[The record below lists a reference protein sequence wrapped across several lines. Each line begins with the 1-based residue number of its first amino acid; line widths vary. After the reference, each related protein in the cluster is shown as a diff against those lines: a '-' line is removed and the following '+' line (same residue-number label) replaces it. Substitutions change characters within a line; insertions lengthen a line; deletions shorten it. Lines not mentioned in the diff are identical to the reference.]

1 MTRSNSP
8 NRELPA
14 LFREGVVIS
23 LITLNTLVL
32 FLDEFP
38 EIHRLTRGYL
48 FWVDYAC
55 IIFFILEALMKIRC
69 SGFPDYWGNLWNR
82 FDFVVVLSSM
92 PTLMMPFLTGSEEDL
107 RAFSIVLVLRMGRLL
122 RFFRLLRFIPHAER
136 ILGGVIR
143 ALKASVGVLVIL
155 FILNLAFAMV
165 ATILFA
171 KTAPEYFGNPLIS
184 LYSLFKVFTI
194 EGWFEIPDTLARRD
208 IDPGMIFLLRAFFVV
223 AVTVG
228 GLLGLSMANA
238 VFVDEMTMDNTDV
251 IESKIDRLQQ
261 ELTELKQLLAQGRK

>member
-1 MTRSNSP
+1 MR
-8 NRELPA
+8 
-14 LFREGVVIS
+14 
-23 LITLNTLVL
+23 TLTLRHSGLTLSRIIAGGWQAGRDLWVGIDD
-32 FLDEFP
+32 DES
-38 EIHRLTRGYL
+38 I
-48 FWVDYAC
+48 A
-55 IIFFILEALMKIRC
+55 A
-69 SGFPDYWGNLWNR
+69 
-82 FDFVVVLSSM
+82 
-92 PTLMMPFLTGSEEDL
+92 L
-107 RAFSIVLVLRMGRLL
+107 RAAFEGGVTTFDTAEDYGAG
-122 RFFRLLRFIPHAER
+122 HAER

-238 VFVDEMTMDNTDV
+238 VFVDEMTADNTDLV
-251 IESKIDRLQQ
+251 EEKIDSLRQDLHRLGEQSSGEREDTLRELIGRMERLEDLLQ
-261 ELTELKQLLAQGRK
+261 EMRSNGKQS